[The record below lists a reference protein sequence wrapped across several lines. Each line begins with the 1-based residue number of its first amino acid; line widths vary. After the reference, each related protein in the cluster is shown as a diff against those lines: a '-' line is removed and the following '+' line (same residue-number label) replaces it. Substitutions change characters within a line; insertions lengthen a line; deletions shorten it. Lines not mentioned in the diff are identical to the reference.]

1 MNSKIKDKYTAL
13 HNTRF
18 LWLKN
23 PGGLSGKQQARLE
36 ELSQLEFLDT
46 VKAYWLRLRV
56 QEFYES
62 HKAYDWSLL
71 IDYEALAL
79 EVCNSEI
86 VEKKKFGE
94 LFTRNGEEI
103 LNYFL
108 TFRTNAILEGFNSK
122 ITKGE
127 DFDKICLIRDA
138 KLIATINC
146 NDEYVL
152 LNDLPDETETSKD
165 INKLIIVKLKKED
178 IIFSVDDALYVV
190 SFAD

>member
-23 PGGLSGKQQARLE
+23 PGDLSGKQQARLE

-62 HKAYDWSLL
+62 YKAYDWSLL

-94 LFTRNGEEI
+94 LFTRNGEDI

-122 ITKGE
+122 ISIIKNRARGFKNLKNFINMIYFICGE
-127 DFDKICLIRDA
+127 LSFPISSIMW
-138 KLIATINC
+138 
-146 NDEYVL
+146 L
-152 LNDLPDETETSKD
+152 LPTVNSEWP
-165 INKLIIVKLKKED
+165 NIVKKKIDSVVVLKH
-178 IIFSVDDALYVV
+178 Y
-190 SFAD
+190 

>member
-1 MNSKIKDKYTAL
+1 MHDS
-13 HNTRF
+13 RQ
-18 LWLKN
+18 W
-23 PGGLSGKQQARLE
+23 
-36 ELSQLEFLDT
+36 
-46 VKAYWLRLRV
+46 V
-56 QEFYES
+56 QELYES

-122 ITKGE
+122 ISIIKNRARGFKNLKNFINMIYFICGE
-127 DFDKICLIRDA
+127 LSFPISSIMW
-138 KLIATINC
+138 
-146 NDEYVL
+146 L
-152 LNDLPDETETSKD
+152 LPTVNSE
-165 INKLIIVKLKKED
+165 
-178 IIFSVDDALYVV
+178 
-190 SFAD
+190 